1 MKTYLSNPRWWLLS
15 LVVFALLALLTSCD
29 PRVVTE
35 LREVVMEKTVTDTI
49 VTQEAVIVWRDTVI
63 CPPALTK
70 ADTVYRTRTQTIK
83 GDTIIVN
90 RLVRDTVSVPVD
102 KVVERTVVKKEKPGL
117 RDYVIIVL
125 ACLIAGFSVGRFLRA

>member
-1 MKTYLSNPRWWLLS
+1 MLLLLLS
-15 LVVFALLALLTSCD
+15 SCD

-35 LREVVMEKTVTDTI
+35 LHEVVMEKTVTDTI
-49 VTQEAVIVWRDTVI
+49 VRPEAVIVWRDTVI

-70 ADTVYRTRTQTIK
+70 ADTVYRVRTQTLK

-90 RLVRDTVSVPVD
+90 RLVRDTVEVEVD
-102 KVVERTVVKKEKPGL
+102 VVSERTVVKKERPGL

-125 ACLIAGFSVGRFLRA
+125 ACLITGFSVGRFLKS